1 MTTSPTLDPVES
13 TTTSSATTTA
23 TTATTTATTS
33 TVPNRPSAGFALTA
47 VVHGREAALDHL
59 YAAVSGMGADVR
71 SVETLVDRAR
81 RLVIAC
87 SGADQQ
93 VAVRTAIGSVDG
105 LEVRSIDD
113 TTFALHEGGKV
124 RVDSVAP
131 LAGPH
136 DLAMA
141 YTPGVGRVS
150 QAIADDPD
158 LVWRY
163 TGRSNAVAVLSNGT
177 AVLGLGDIGPEAAMP
192 VMEGKA
198 VLFKQ
203 FGGVD
208 AYPVCVAG
216 RTVDEMVAIGRAI
229 APTFGGINL
238 EDIKAPEC
246 FEIERRLQDELDIP
260 VFHDDQ
266 HGTAIVVL
274 AALRNAARVV
284 GRPMEELSVAV
295 VGTGAAGVACAQLL
309 DHVGV
314 ADIIGVDS
322 TGVLH
327 GGRDGLTPTKQWF
340 VDHGNRRGRTGGPR
354 EALQGVDVLLGLSGP
369 GVIAAD
375 WLGEMADDAIVF
387 AMANPVPEVMPEV
400 MPDSVA
406 VVATGRSDYPNQIN
420 NVLAFPGMFRGL
432 LDVRATQCTIGM
444 KLAAADA
451 LAGFVPDPTPERI
464 IPGAFEPGAADEVAA
479 AVAATAVA
487 EGHVRA

>member
-1 MTTSPTLDPVES
+1 MTTSDSSSLDTQDPSDDVVI
-13 TTTSSATTTA
+13 TTFA
-23 TTATTTATTS
+23 
-33 TVPNRPSAGFALTA
+33 NRPSAGYALTA
-47 VVHGREAALDHL
+47 TVHLHDGGMEHL
-59 YAAVSGMGADVR
+59 LAAVCGMGADIR
-71 SVETLVDRAR
+71 SVETLPTRER

-87 SGADQQ
+87 GGLDQQ
-93 VAVRTAIGSVDG
+93 LAVRTAIETIEGIDV
-105 LEVRSIDD
+105 VSIDD
-113 TTFALHEGGKV
+113 TTFALHEGGKLV
-124 RVDSVAP
+124 VAPTAP

-150 QAIADDPD
+150 QAIADSPE

-163 TGRSNAVAVLSNGT
+163 TGRANAVAVLSNGT

-203 FGGVD
+203 FGAVD
-208 AYPVCVAG
+208 AYPVCIDA
-216 RTVDEMVAIGRAI
+216 RTVDEMVAVGKAI

-246 FEIERRLQDELDIP
+246 FEVERRLQDELDIP

-284 GRPMEELSVAV
+284 GKRMEDLTVAV

-314 ADIIGVDS
+314 ADVVGVDS
-322 TGVLH
+322 AGILH
-327 GGRDGLTPTKQWF
+327 AGRSGLTETKQWF
-340 VDHGNRRGRTGGPR
+340 VDHGNRAGRTGGPR
-354 EALQGVDVLLGLSGP
+354 EAIQGADVLLGLSGP
-369 GVIAAD
+369 GVIEAE
-375 WLGEMADDAIVF
+375 WLVDMADDAIVF
-387 AMANPVPEVMPEV
+387 AMANPVPEIMPELV
-400 MPDSVA
+400 PANVA

-420 NVLAFPGMFRGL
+420 NVLAFPGVFRGL
-432 LDVRATQCTIGM
+432 LDVRATRCTIEM
-444 KLAAADA
+444 KLAAAEA
-451 LAGFVPDPTPERI
+451 LASFVPEPTADRV
-464 IPGAFEPGAADEVAA
+464 IPGAFEHGVAEAVAA
-479 AVAATAVA
+479 AVGATAVRQ
-487 EGHVRA
+487 GFVRSAQ